1 MKNNIYVLNGVLSDY
16 SLGMAVICAQNLTR
30 CREIYSDNFIIG
42 RGSDVYLKQFD
53 RSIEIGTFR
62 VIEDATDQP
71 EGVISC
77 VYAYCSYEELSTD
90 YDKIHGNS

>member
-16 SLGMAVICAQNLTR
+16 SQGMAVICAQNLTR
-30 CREIYSDNFIIG
+30 CREIYRDNFVIG
-42 RGSDVYLKQFD
+42 RGTGMYLEQYD
-53 RSIEIGTFR
+53 RSIEIGAFR

-90 YDKIHGNS
+90 YDKINDR